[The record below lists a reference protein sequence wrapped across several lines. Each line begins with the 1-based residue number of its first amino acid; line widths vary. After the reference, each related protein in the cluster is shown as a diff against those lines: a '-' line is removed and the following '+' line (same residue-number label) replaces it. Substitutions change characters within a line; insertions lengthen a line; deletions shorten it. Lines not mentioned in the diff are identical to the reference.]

1 LALPR
6 SAIRDHFFKQA
17 GIGLDELEQIGDMI
31 AMDDPAA
38 GRDFER
44 WQKLLSGVSS
54 GCYQVKHI
62 ITRLLRCSGWQHWLG
77 YLLNLLH
84 NRSRTRRSL
93 LSSMEN
99 WDDLREQ
106 LSRSAAFRQTDLD
119 NLEKALE
126 RQRLFMGLLGM
137 LGGLDNELWPPGPVG
152 RGEDGKIG
160 AGGEPEQLAMVFWW
174 IKNIAERYLEI
185 AEPGESIKADD
196 WKTLWMS
203 SWCHIANG
211 MFLVSLGGSL
221 LCLHR

>member
-1 LALPR
+1 
-6 SAIRDHFFKQA
+6 
-17 GIGLDELEQIGDMI
+17 
-31 AMDDPAA
+31 MDDPAA

-54 GCYQVKHI
+54 GCYQVGYMT
-62 ITRLLRCSGWQHWLG
+62 TRSLRCSGWQHWLG

-106 LSRSAAFRQTDLD
+106 IPRSPAFRRTDLD
-119 NLEKALE
+119 SLEKALE

-152 RGEDGKIG
+152 RAEDGRLG

-185 AEPGESIKADD
+185 AESNEFTKADD
-196 WKTLWMS
+196 WKMLWMS
-203 SWCHIANG
+203 SWSHISNG
-211 MFLVSLGGSL
+211 MFLVSWGGSL
-221 LCLHR
+221 CICSR